1 MHPLQNFAESTT
13 KTLCRLMLIEESKTS
28 FDYLRLAVIK
38 EKNSLILLLVMLSI
52 LTQER
57 NMSGSKKIGPG
68 TSQRSLWRYTLHYLV
83 VSSNEIQKDL
93 SKKKKSV
100 RYLTIN

>member
-1 MHPLQNFAESTT
+1 
-13 KTLCRLMLIEESKTS
+13 MLIKESKTS

-38 EKNSLILLLVMLSI
+38 EKNSLKLLLVMLSV

-57 NMSGSKKIGPG
+57 NVSGSKKIGPG

-93 SKKKKSV
+93 SKKNQCN
-100 RYLTIN
+100 I

>member
-1 MHPLQNFAESTT
+1 MFI
-13 KTLCRLMLIEESKTS
+13 KESKTS

-38 EKNSLILLLVMLSI
+38 EKNSLKLLLVMLSV

-57 NMSGSKKIGPG
+57 NVSGSKKIGPG

-93 SKKKKSV
+93 SKKNQCN
-100 RYLTIN
+100 I

>member
-1 MHPLQNFAESTT
+1 
-13 KTLCRLMLIEESKTS
+13 MLIKESKTS

-38 EKNSLILLLVMLSI
+38 EKNSLKLLLVMLSV

-57 NMSGSKKIGPG
+57 NVSGSKKIGPG

-83 VSSNEIQKDL
+83 VSSNQTQKDL
-93 SKKKKSV
+93 SKKNQ
-100 RYLTIN
+100 RNI

>member
-1 MHPLQNFAESTT
+1 
-13 KTLCRLMLIEESKTS
+13 MLIKESKTS
-28 FDYLRLAVIK
+28 FDYLRLALIK
-38 EKNSLILLLVMLSI
+38 EKNSLKLLLVMLNT

-57 NMSGSKKIGPG
+57 NVSGSKKIGPG

-93 SKKKKSV
+93 SKKNQCN
-100 RYLTIN
+100 I